1 MALVVTLW
9 GQVYVAAFAVS
20 AYASTY
26 YRAGSKP
33 FNPVLGE
40 TYECVRPDRGFRF
53 ISEQV
58 GPGIGGTWGAGWGH
72 GMAHYPP
79 PSRSATTLPSPP
91 ATLSPT
97 TSSSGK
103 VGAEEGAGD
112 M

>member
-1 MALVVTLW
+1 MGQAPVTLSS
-9 GQVYVAAFAVS
+9 QVYVAAFAVS

-58 GPGIGGTWGAGWGH
+58 QSQPASLGGARVAVSHCSTLTF
-72 GMAHYPP
+72 PV
-79 PSRSATTLPSPP
+79 TLLPSPGWNP
-91 ATLSPT
+91 NCLLCVS
-97 TSSSGK
+97 
-103 VGAEEGAGD
+103 
-112 M
+112 